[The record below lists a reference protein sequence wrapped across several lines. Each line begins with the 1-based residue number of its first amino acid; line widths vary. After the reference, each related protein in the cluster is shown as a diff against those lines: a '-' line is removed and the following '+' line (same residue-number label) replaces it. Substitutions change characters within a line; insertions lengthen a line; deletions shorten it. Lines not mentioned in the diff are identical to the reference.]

1 MMILKPDLG
10 IYHDM
15 LDAIAASQP
24 SLSFLSSP
32 WPDTGAW
39 RTRARAKVFEL
50 FAFDPM
56 TIPLNAHVDS
66 RQEEGGLIVEVIS
79 YDMPYGSRAQG
90 FFLYPSKRNGKL
102 SAVVSLHDHGGFF
115 YYGKEKVT
123 AIPNEP
129 AILTEFKQGAYG
141 GRSWATELAKRGFA
155 VFVPDVFLWWIRK
168 IPVESLNEE
177 FQIAFKDLRPGS
189 DEYIQRY
196 NGLLDK
202 MEDLVIAPTIV
213 NAGASW
219 PGIFSYEDRRSVD
232 YLVTRPEIDPNRI
245 GCGGLSGGGLRT
257 IFLAGLDERIR
268 CAFCVGF
275 MSTMRGMLR
284 NRIKSHRLFMYVP
297 QLSHYLDLPD
307 VIALRAPSPLMVQ
320 YDRDDELFTLEGQRQ
335 ADEKIAKIYSE
346 IGYPCNYVGKFY
358 PGPHKFD
365 VEMQEDAFAWLGRH
379 LT

>member
-1 MMILKPDLG
+1 
-10 IYHDM
+10 
-15 LDAIAASQP
+15 
-24 SLSFLSSP
+24 
-32 WPDTGAW
+32 
-39 RTRARAKVFEL
+39 
-50 FAFDPM
+50 
-56 TIPLNAHVDS
+56 
-66 RQEEGGLIVEVIS
+66 
-79 YDMPYGSRAQG
+79 
-90 FFLYPSKRNGKL
+90 
-102 SAVVSLHDHGGFF
+102 VSLHDHGGFF

-129 AILTEFKQGAYG
+129 AILTEFKEGAYG

-155 VFVPDVFLWWIRK
+155 VLVPDVFLWGSRK

-177 FQIAFKDLRPGS
+177 FQIAFKDLEPGS

-213 NAGASW
+213 NAGTSW
-219 PGIFSYEDRRSVD
+219 PGIFSYEDGRSVD

-320 YDRDDELFTLEGQRQ
+320 YDSDDELFTLEGQRQ
-335 ADEKIAKIYSE
+335 ADEKIARIYSE
-346 IGYPCNYVGKFY
+346 IGHPGNYVGKFY

-379 LT
+379 LS

>member
-1 MMILKPDLG
+1 MKPDLG
-10 IYHDM
+10 IYYDIIDEM
-15 LDAIAASQP
+15 AGTQP
-24 SLSFLSSP
+24 SLSFLTRS
-32 WPDTGAW
+32 WPEVETW
-39 RTRARAKVFEL
+39 RTIARAKVFEL
-50 FAFDPM
+50 LAFDPAK
-56 TIPLNAHVDS
+56 TPLNPSVDS
-66 RQEEGGLIVEVIS
+66 RREEGNLVIEGIS
-79 YDMPYGSRAQG
+79 YELPYGLRTQG
-90 FFLYPSKRNGKL
+90 FFLYPKKRDGKL
-102 SAVVSLHDHGGFF
+102 PVVVSLHDHGGFF

-123 AIPNEP
+123 AIPSEP
-129 AILTEFKQGAYG
+129 GILTRFKGEAYG

-155 VFVPDVFLWWIRK
+155 VFVPDVFLWGSRK
-168 IPVESLNEE
+168 IPVESFNEE
-177 FQIAFKDLRPGS
+177 FQTAFKNLGPGS

-213 NAGASW
+213 NAGTSW

-275 MSTMRGMLR
+275 MSTMRGLLR

-297 QLSHYLDLPD
+297 HLSHFLDLPD

-320 YDRDDELFTLEGQRQ
+320 YDRDDELFTLEGQSQ
-335 ADEKIAKIYSE
+335 ADEKIAQIYSE
-346 IGYPCNYVGKFY
+346 IGQPDNYVGKFY

-365 VEMQEDAFAWLGRH
+365 VEMQEDAFAWLERH
-379 LT
+379 LL

>member
-1 MMILKPDLG
+1 MKPDLG
-10 IYHDM
+10 IYYDIIDEM
-15 LDAIAASQP
+15 AGTQP
-24 SLSFLSSP
+24 SLSFLTRS
-32 WPDTGAW
+32 WPEVETW
-39 RTRARAKVFEL
+39 RTIARAKVFEL
-50 FAFDPM
+50 LAFDPAK
-56 TIPLNAHVDS
+56 TPLNPSVDS
-66 RQEEGGLIVEVIS
+66 RREEGNLVIEGIS
-79 YDMPYGSRAQG
+79 YELPYGLRTQG
-90 FFLYPSKRNGKL
+90 FFLYPKKRDGKL
-102 SAVVSLHDHGGFF
+102 PVVVSLHDHGGFF

-123 AIPNEP
+123 AIPSEP
-129 AILTEFKQGAYG
+129 GILTRFKGEAYG

-155 VFVPDVFLWWIRK
+155 VFVPDVFLWGSRK
-168 IPVESLNEE
+168 IPVESFNEE
-177 FQIAFKDLRPGS
+177 FQTAFKNLGPSS

-213 NAGASW
+213 NAGTSW

-275 MSTMRGMLR
+275 MSTMRGLLR

-297 QLSHYLDLPD
+297 HLSHFLDLPD

-320 YDRDDELFTLEGQRQ
+320 YDRDDELFTLEGQSQ
-335 ADEKIAKIYSE
+335 ADEKIAQIYSE
-346 IGYPCNYVGKFY
+346 IGQPDNYVGKFY

-365 VEMQEDAFAWLGRH
+365 VEMQEDAFAWLERH
-379 LT
+379 LL